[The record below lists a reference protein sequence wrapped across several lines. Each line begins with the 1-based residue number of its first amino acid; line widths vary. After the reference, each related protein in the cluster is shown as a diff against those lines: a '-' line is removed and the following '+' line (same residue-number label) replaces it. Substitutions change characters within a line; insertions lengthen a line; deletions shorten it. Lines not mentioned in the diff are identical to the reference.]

1 VLERK
6 VLRVLLVDDH
16 DMVRDALGM
25 TLGLYDHIE
34 VVGAARDG
42 QEAVQLFS
50 TLRPDIV
57 LMDVVMPTVDGI
69 EAARRIC
76 QQDPE
81 ARILALTSFEEKEKV
96 IAAINAGM
104 KGFILKTSAGDTL
117 VDLMYRVFQGEHVF
131 SREALELLGRS
142 SAS

>member
-1 VLERK
+1 MNRK

-16 DMVRDALGM
+16 DIVRGALNI
-25 TLGLYDHIE
+25 TLSLYDDIE
-34 VVGAARDG
+34 IVGEARDG

-50 TLRPDIV
+50 SLKPDIV
-57 LMDVVMPTVDGI
+57 LMDIVMPVVDGI

-76 QQDPE
+76 QQDPQ

-96 IAAINAGM
+96 MGAIDAGM

-117 VDLMYRVFQGEHVF
+117 VDLIYRVYQGEQVF

-142 SAS
+142 SVL